1 MHSFNK
7 IIPSVT
13 AMVHILG
20 SLDPQQSSKLLMGGQ
35 RKMAASFRT
44 SEGSTGLTVYLRNG
58 CPGCLQHG
66 VSLLWVG
73 TGLSIF
79 ADAGSQ
85 VNHDF

>member
-7 IIPSVT
+7 IIPLVT

-20 SLDPQQSSKLLMGGQ
+20 SLDPQQNSKVTDGGQ
-35 RKMAASFRT
+35 RKIAAGFRT
-44 SEGSTGLTVYLRNG
+44 SEGPTGLTVYLRNG
-58 CPGCLQHG
+58 CPSCLQHR
-66 VSLLWVG
+66 VSLLRAG
-73 TGLSIF
+73 TGSSRF